1 MSMSDGGAMES
12 RGREYRV
19 ALRALEHVA
28 SLHVLNLRSEI
39 IQPLQVTSG
48 YSVPCEDNLSTFS
61 HYEYRWST
69 EFRVSRSTYYDDG
82 VSNLRTTRIYHAAKN
97 YSSTMANFSVTSVQ

>member
-28 SLHVLNLRSEI
+28 SLHVLNLRSD
-39 IQPLQVTSG
+39 TSG
-48 YSVPCEDNLSTFS
+48 DSVPCEDNLSTFS